1 MQSQDP
7 DQTKNVM
14 LAVALSI
21 CVLFAWQYFYAGPQ
35 MRAEQERQRR
45 IAELEKTQQAANQAP
60 VPGQTTATGAP
71 PASGAPVAAPGAAS
85 PSLASIPRMATVDRA
100 TAIAADKRVSI
111 DTPAITGS
119 INLKGGRI
127 DDIVLKKYGVTP
139 DPTSDRVVYFSPGQ
153 APNPYFAET
162 GWTGA
167 PGATA
172 ELPTP
177 QTVWTQTSQGALSPT
192 NPVALSWTS
201 PSNLT
206 FKRTIAVDENYLFTI
221 KDEVQNT
228 GSAPV
233 TLYPY
238 GRIFRYGTPKVEGFF
253 IQHEGL
259 IGVLGPEQF
268 TEVTYGEA
276 LETGGGKTV
285 DRATGGWVGITD
297 KYWAAALIPNQT
309 QVYRGNL
316 SSPTPLRTALQRETF
331 QADYL
336 MTASVVAP
344 GQTASTEAKLF
355 VGAKEVNLIE
365 NYETQ
370 HSILQF
376 ELLVDWGWFYFI
388 TKPLYHL
395 LDILFRFF
403 GNFGVAILA
412 VTVIV
417 KAMFFWFA
425 NKSYE
430 SMAKMKKLQ
439 PEMERL
445 KAKHKDD
452 KMELQKEM
460 MALYQKEK
468 INPLAGCLP
477 VLIQIPVFFA
487 LYKVL
492 FISIDMRHAPFVGW
506 INDLSAPDPTTIFNL
521 FGLLPY
527 TLPEWIP
534 AVGIWPVFMGITMW
548 MQMQLNP
555 QQPDPMQQAIFNWM
569 PVLFTVLL
577 ASFPAGL
584 VIYWAWNNVLSLG
597 QQYFIMKRQ
606 GVEVHLVDNIK
617 KTGSAAKNLADGVKR
632 FGSKKE

>member
-7 DQTKNVM
+7 DQTRNVM
-14 LAVALSI
+14 LAVTLSI
-21 CVLFAWQYFYAGPQ
+21 AVLFAWQYFYAGPQ

-45 IAELEKTQQAANQAP
+45 IAELEKTQQAANQPPAA
-60 VPGQTTATGAP
+60 GQTTTGTPAATGAP
-71 PASGAPVAAPGAAS
+71 VPAPGAAN
-85 PSLASIPRMATVDRA
+85 PGLASIPRMATVDRA
-100 TAIAADKRVSI
+100 TAIAADKRVEI
-111 DTPAITGS
+111 DTPALIGS
-119 INLKGGRI
+119 INLKGGRV
-127 DDIVLKKYGVTP
+127 DDIVLRKYGVSP
-139 DPTSDRVVYFSPGQ
+139 DPDSDRVVYFSPGQ

-167 PGATA
+167 PGTTA

-177 QTVWTQTSQGALSPT
+177 ATVWTQTSDGALTPS
-192 NPVALSWTS
+192 NPVVLTWTS
-201 PSNLT
+201 PSDLT
-206 FKRTIAVDENYLFTI
+206 FERTIAVDENYLFTI
-221 KDEVQNT
+221 TDEVTNNT
-228 GSAPV
+228 GAPV

-276 LETGGGKTV
+276 IEPGGGKTI

-297 KYWAAALIPNQT
+297 KYWAAALIPDQT

-316 SSPTPLRTALQRETF
+316 SSPSPTRTALQRETF

-336 MTASVVAP
+336 MTANVVAP
-344 GQTASTEAKLF
+344 GQTARTEAKLF

-365 NYETQ
+365 TYETQ
-370 HSILQF
+370 HNILQF

-395 LDILFRFF
+395 LDILYRFI
-403 GNFGVAILA
+403 GNFGFAILA
-412 VTVIV
+412 VTIIV

-527 TLPEWIP
+527 SVPEWLPLI
-534 AVGIWPVFMGITMW
+534 GIWPVFMGITMW

-584 VIYWAWNNVLSLG
+584 VIYWAWNNVLSLA

-606 GVEVHLVDNIK
+606 GVDVHLVDNLK
-617 KTGSAAKNLADGVKR
+617 KTGAAAKNIAGGIKR
-632 FGSKKE
+632 IGGKKE